1 MKFFLNK
8 TLWVLTCIFFFS
20 SAAFTA
26 DAAKSPKPWE
36 KKVPESKEDLLF
48 IQAKL
53 QDTLK
58 KAKQAVVA
66 VQSGG
71 GAGSGVIVSKDGLVL
86 TAGHVSG

>member
-26 DAAKSPKPWE
+26 DADKSPKPWE
-36 KKVPESKEDLLF
+36 KKVPESKEDLLS

-53 QDTLK
+53 QDILK

-66 VQSGG
+66 VR
-71 GAGSGVIVSKDGLVL
+71 
-86 TAGHVSG
+86 TP